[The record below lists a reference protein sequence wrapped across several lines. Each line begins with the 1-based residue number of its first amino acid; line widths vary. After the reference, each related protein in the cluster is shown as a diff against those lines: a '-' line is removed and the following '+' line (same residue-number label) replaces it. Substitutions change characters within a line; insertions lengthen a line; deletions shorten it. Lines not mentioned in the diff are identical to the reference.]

1 MSNLDSLAIHLI
13 REGQWSEAISLYRE
27 ELGVSMAQ
35 AEARVL
41 ALAEEYE
48 ILYPGRWGAW
58 LTLAFAGL
66 SLLGL
71 VIVLQLILSA

>member
-48 ILYPGRWGAW
+48 ILYPGGWGAW